1 MTWMRS
7 ESIASLLPRCHF
19 PSPGSPVTCAVS
31 GGADSLALLALAV
44 ASELDVTALH
54 VDHRLRPGS
63 AREADLV
70 ERCAQEV
77 GASFETRTVTVEPGP
92 NVEARARS
100 ARYAALPDD
109 VLTGHTADDR
119 VETMIINLLRGAGLS
134 GLQGMGPTGGPSGRV
149 GHPLLHLRRRDT
161 VAVCAELGWV
171 PFEDPSNSD
180 TSLLRNRVRLD
191 LLPRLVEASGRDL
204 VEVLSR
210 QADLL
215 ADDEDLLDRLS
226 AALDPTDARA
236 LAAAPAPLA
245 RRAIRRWLTTDHP
258 PDAATVERVLGV
270 ARGDAVACEI
280 AGGNRVQRRNQRLFR
295 TSSGQHD

>member
-7 ESIASLLPRCHF
+7 ESITALLRRCLF
-19 PSPGSPVTCAVS
+19 PTPGSRVTCAVS

-44 ASELDVTALH
+44 ANELHVTAVH
-54 VDHRLRPGS
+54 VDHRLRPDS

-70 ERCAQEV
+70 KKCAQEL
-77 GASFETRTVTVEPGP
+77 GASFEARTVTVEPGP
-92 NVEARARS
+92 NVEARARL

-109 VLTGHTADDR
+109 VLTGHTTDDR

-134 GLQGMGPTGGPSGRV
+134 GLQGMGPIGGPSGRV

-161 VAVCAELGWV
+161 VAVCAELGWT

-180 TSLLRNRVRLD
+180 TSLLRNRVRID

-204 VEVLSR
+204 VDVLSR

-215 ADDEDLLDRLS
+215 ADDEDLLDQLS
-226 AALDPTDARA
+226 SALDPTDARA
-236 LAAAPAPLA
+236 LAAAPAPVA
-245 RRAIRRWLTTDHP
+245 RRAIRRWLTSDHP

-270 ARGDAVACEI
+270 ARGDAIACEI
-280 AGGNRVQRRNQRLFR
+280 PGGNRIQRRNQRLFR
-295 TSSGQHD
+295 ITSVQHD

>member
-7 ESIASLLPRCHF
+7 ESIISLLRRCLF
-19 PSPGSPVTCAVS
+19 PTPGSRVTCAVS

-44 ASELDVTALH
+44 ASELHVTAVH
-54 VDHRLRPGS
+54 VDHRLRPDS

-70 ERCAQEV
+70 KTCAREL
-77 GASFETRTVTVEPGP
+77 GASFESRTVTVEPGP
-92 NVEARARS
+92 NVEARARL
-100 ARYAALPDD
+100 ARYAVLPDD

-161 VAVCAELGWV
+161 VAVCAELGWT

-180 TSLLRNRVRLD
+180 TSLLRNRVRID

-204 VEVLSR
+204 VDVLSR

-215 ADDEDLLDRLS
+215 ADDEDLLDQLS
-226 AALDPTDARA
+226 SALDPTDARA
-236 LAAAPAPLA
+236 LAAAPAPVA
-245 RRAIRRWLTTDHP
+245 RRAIRRWLTSDHP

-280 AGGNRVQRRNQRLFR
+280 PGGNRIQRRNQRLFR
-295 TSSGQHD
+295 ITSVQHD